1 MAPKPEF
8 GSTFHNPKVTNADSP
23 VAALHAHLLHIAQI
37 TTDTNAKLDQLI
49 QLMID
54 QRVNQPRHRRRRRR
68 HRAKT
73 IRTSA
78 HLKSSF
84 PPLTD
89 PTHSI
94 GYSVFQAE
102 NYFMY
107 YAIAPPQH
115 LSLAVFYFTGDALS
129 WYKYLTN
136 NRLLGT
142 WEEFSR
148 ALELRFG
155 PSIYENHQATLFKL
169 HQTTT
174 VSAYQSAFEK
184 LSNRVTDLGSEA
196 LLNCFLSGLRADI
209 QNEIAIHHP
218 TSLHQAYGLAKLV
231 EDKLHGQFES
241 PAAPINPPPPTP
253 PLLAAP
259 PSAHSPLPIKKL
271 NPAEMQKRRAKGL
284 CYYCPAVYKPGHQC
298 TPPKFLL
305 LQSEKDPQ
313 WPYNLGLEDKACFED
328 GSIDT
333 IP

>member
-8 GSTFHNPKVTNADSP
+8 GSTSDNPKVTNADSP

-54 QRVNQPRHRRRRRR
+54 QRVNPPPPPPPPPRQNSQN
-68 HRAKT
+68 
-73 IRTSA
+73 IR
-78 HLKSSF
+78 
-84 PPLTD
+84 PPKIFL
-89 PTHSI
+89 PTFDGSNPLDWI
-94 GYSVFQAE
+94 FQAE
-102 NYFMY
+102 NYFTY
-107 YAIAPPQH
+107 YAIAPPQR
-115 LSLAVFYFTGDALS
+115 LSLVVFYFTGDALS
-129 WYKYLTN
+129 WYKYLAN

-155 PSIYENHQATLFKL
+155 PSTYENHQATLFKL

-184 LSNRVTDLGSEA
+184 LSNRVTDFGPEA
-196 LLNCFLSGLRADI
+196 LLNCFLSGLRADF
-209 QNEIAIHHP
+209 QNEIFIHHP

-231 EDKLHGQFES
+231 EDKLHAQFES
-241 PAAPINPPPPTP
+241 PVTPINPPPSTR
-253 PLLAAP
+253 PLLVAP
-259 PSAHSPLPIKKL
+259 PSANSPLPIKKL
-271 NPAEMQKRRAKGL
+271 NPAEMQKRRAEGL
-284 CYYCPAVYKPGHQC
+284 CYNCPAVYKPGHQC

-305 LQSEKDPQ
+305 LQSENDPP
-313 WPYNLGLEDKACFED
+313 WPYNFGLEDKASFED

-333 IP
+333 VP